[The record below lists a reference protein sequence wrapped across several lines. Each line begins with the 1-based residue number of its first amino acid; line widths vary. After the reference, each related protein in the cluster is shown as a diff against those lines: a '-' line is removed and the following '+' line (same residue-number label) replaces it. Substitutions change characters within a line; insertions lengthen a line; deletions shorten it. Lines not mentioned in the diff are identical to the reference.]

1 MNCCCSSSNSKVS
14 PETDINSAFELG
26 AKKLKAEGDE
36 MAREIVVS
44 HFKMLLGENINVT
57 LDQAILSF
65 ENAGTELTI
74 TWQNMRSQRRE
85 QQKCTEQ
92 VMKHYLSQRKK
103 RCNKKCHMER
113 Y

>member
-14 PETDINSAFELG
+14 PETDINSGFELG

-65 ENAGTELTI
+65 ENAGTEFDNNLAAFAESKTRTAEMYRASYETLFI
-74 TWQNMRSQRRE
+74 AAKET
-85 QQKCTEQ
+85 
-92 VMKHYLSQRKK
+92 L
-103 RCNKKCHMER
+103 
-113 Y
+113 

>member
-44 HFKMLLGENINVT
+44 HFKTLLGENINVT

-65 ENAGTELTI
+65 ENAGTEFDNNLAAFAESKTRTAEMYRASYETLFI
-74 TWQNMRSQRRE
+74 AAKET
-85 QQKCTEQ
+85 
-92 VMKHYLSQRKK
+92 L
-103 RCNKKCHMER
+103 
-113 Y
+113 